1 MYITVFKPSKPLK
14 ISNDLIW
21 TWFCEIGS
29 KLLKMVQEHEFSES
43 RFSQGKTVGL
53 RLLIETLIYKNI
65 LDGLLEL

>member
-1 MYITVFKPSKPLK
+1 
-14 ISNDLIW
+14 
-21 TWFCEIGS
+21 
-29 KLLKMVQEHEFSES
+29 MVQEHEFSES